1 MSFYK
6 EIEPFVEYIH
16 SVRKLKTYFSFD
28 LKFPNKWLIPKSIV
42 EDQIV
47 TPDTNNPEFKVVS
60 FVSQITEEEVSAVIL
75 KIIRVIKLNK
85 EKEIKEKLFKQTIE
99 QLKLTF
105 EQTDLEKLQTL
116 YFDFDTTDIDVEL
129 NTETHEQKS
138 TVTELV
144 REPEEERPKRN
155 RKKQEPV
162 SEGN

>member
-1 MSFYK
+1 M
-6 EIEPFVEYIH
+6 
-16 SVRKLKTYFSFD
+16 
-28 LKFPNKWLIPKSIV
+28 
-42 EDQIV
+42 
-47 TPDTNNPEFKVVS
+47 
-60 FVSQITEEEVSAVIL
+60 
-75 KIIRVIKLNK
+75 
-85 EKEIKEKLFKQTIE
+85 FKQTIE

-129 NTETHEQKS
+129 NTEIHEQKS

-144 REPEEERPKRN
+144 GEPKDERPKRT